1 MNRSVAHTGTLHV
14 DATPEHAFQLFTAPG
29 EKLWVDGWDP
39 VVLRGGDGR
48 SKGSVFVTDV
58 GADTA
63 YWVVVNYDVAALHA
77 RYARIAPG
85 TRAGTVEVFAR
96 DDGAG
101 ATEVSVTYEL
111 TALTDAGNEQLA
123 DFDVYFVYGMHWC
136 FNVVTGSATRQQLRV
151 LAGPIHGHQRERDIP
166 RQARRIDRR
175 RDRSDLDI
183 ARKERPEPGV

>member
-123 DFDVYFVYGMHWC
+123 DFDGDAFQRMLGDWERLIREANLEYPLPFAIAQTTSGAV
-136 FNVVTGSATRQQLRV
+136 SA
-151 LAGPIHGHQRERDIP
+151 
-166 RQARRIDRR
+166 DR
-175 RDRSDLDI
+175 
-183 ARKERPEPGV
+183 